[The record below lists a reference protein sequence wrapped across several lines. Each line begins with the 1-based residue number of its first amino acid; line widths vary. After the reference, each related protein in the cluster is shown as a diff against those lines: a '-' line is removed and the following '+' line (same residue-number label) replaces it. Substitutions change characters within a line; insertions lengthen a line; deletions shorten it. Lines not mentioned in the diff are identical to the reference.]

1 MKISKEEKMQKILNL
16 PAQYLMLELAGFV
29 AVLSVVVPVILKL
42 AKKKD
47 GEFRSRILIG
57 GFVLVVVII
66 MLAAFIEIFNVN
78 IRTFLTT
85 VGKIILILV
94 VILVCI
100 YIFDQFI
107 DWISKD

>member
-1 MKISKEEKMQKILNL
+1 MNKILNM
-16 PAQYLMLELAGFV
+16 PVQYFMLALACLI
-29 AVLSVVVPVILKL
+29 AVLSFVIPAILKL

-47 GEFRSRILIG
+47 GEFRSW
-57 GFVLVVVII
+57 VLGVGLVLTVVIL
-66 MLAAFIEIFNVN
+66 MLATFIETFNVS

-100 YIFDQFI
+100 YLFDQFI

>member
-1 MKISKEEKMQKILNL
+1 MNKILNM
-16 PAQYLMLELAGFV
+16 PVQYFMLALAV
-29 AVLSVVVPVILKL
+29 LIAVLSFVIPVILKL

-47 GEFRSRILIG
+47 GKFRSG
-57 GFVLVVVII
+57 VLVAGLALAVVIL
-66 MLAAFIEIFNVN
+66 MLATFIETFNASIS
-78 IRTFLTT
+78 IRTFLTI

-100 YIFDQFI
+100 CLFDQFI

>member
-1 MKISKEEKMQKILNL
+1 MNKILTM
-16 PAQYLMLELAGFV
+16 PVQYFMLALACLI
-29 AVLSVVVPVILKL
+29 AVLSFVIPAILKL

-47 GEFRSRILIG
+47 GEFRSW
-57 GFVLVVVII
+57 VLEVGLVLTVVIL
-66 MLAAFIEIFNVN
+66 MLATFIETFNVS

-100 YIFDQFI
+100 YLFDQFI

>member
-1 MKISKEEKMQKILNL
+1 MQKILNM
-16 PAQYLMLELAGFV
+16 PVQYLMLALAVFV
-29 AVLSVVVPVILKL
+29 AVLSFVIPVILKL

-47 GEFRSRILIG
+47 GEFRIK
-57 GFVLVVVII
+57 FLVVGLALAVVIL
-66 MLAAFIEIFNVN
+66 MLATFIEILNASIS
-78 IRTFLTT
+78 IRTFLTI

-100 YIFDQFI
+100 CLFDQFI